1 MSLIQE
7 FDLRSWAPVCDES
20 VTDLAIQ
27 RLEHGHIIFFRH
39 LTFELTEPERRFLS
53 PIWADG
59 RSKNINLDSRKDV
72 LKGARGSEENLNE
85 LHRMIKRFAAQ
96 AMNLVQSFLPRYAPL
111 LTPGRTSFRPVQV
124 EARSSSYKKDD
135 RRLHVDAFPSQPNHG
150 ERILRVFTNV
160 HPHGLPRLWKTGE
173 AFEDM
178 AGRFLPLISRP
189 MPGSAWLLHSLGI
202 TKRKRSLY
210 DHVML
215 QLHNHVKGDVAYQR
229 QAPQWEV
236 VFPAQSTWLVFS
248 DQVLHAA
255 VRGQFLFEQTFHV
268 PLDALADPQTA
279 PLRVLE
285 RLMARPL
292 I

>member
-7 FDLRSWAPVCDES
+7 FDIRSWAPVCDTS

-27 RLEHGHIIFFRH
+27 HLEHGHIILLRH
-39 LTFELTEPERRFLS
+39 LIFELTEAERRFLS

-59 RSKNINLDSRKDV
+59 RSKNINSAPGKDV
-72 LKGARGSEENLNE
+72 LKGARGSKENLNE
-85 LHRMIKRFAAQ
+85 LHSMIKRFAEQ
-96 AMNLVQSFLPRYAPL
+96 AMHLVQSFLPRYARS
-111 LTPGRTSFRPVQV
+111 LTTGRTSFRPVQV
-124 EARSSSYKKDD
+124 EDRTSSYKKDD

-160 HPHGLPRLWKTGE
+160 HPFGLPRLWKTGE
-173 AFEDM
+173 AFEGM
-178 AGRFLPLISRP
+178 AQRFLPLISSP

-215 QLHNHVKGDVAYQR
+215 QLHNHLKRDVAYQR

-236 VFPAQSTWLVFS
+236 VFPAQSTWMVFS

-268 PLDALADPQTA
+268 PLDAMADPQTA